1 MQKLKGECAVIK
13 RAIKNQR
20 EKVQQRKTNNCS
32 WGSSLWEC
40 NACFWDR
47 TTKVGVSW
55 VNTSKKK
62 LFRQDTAVLEFLEL
76 LNSFVNSRHKFYIN
90 EIRKMARDKCP
101 FYVTAQKENLYA
113 QKEGNQID
121 EGSYALNSIC
131 QETIVKNL
139 NNKIKKALSR
149 MGIKK
154 LSDQNK
160 YLIKSPMMASCS
172 LRSA

>member
-1 MQKLKGECAVIK
+1 MRNIIVCHIRKGYKLKLKSNLEKQELQMLKVLSKCQK
-13 RAIKNQR
+13 R
-20 EKVQQRKTNNCS
+20 
-32 WGSSLWEC
+32 
-40 NACFWDR
+40 
-47 TTKVGVSW
+47 
-55 VNTSKKK
+55 
-62 LFRQDTAVLEFLEL
+62 LFVPAEEV
-76 LNSFVNSRHKFYIN
+76 
-90 EIRKMARDKCP
+90 A
-101 FYVTAQKENLYA
+101 AQKENLYA

-160 YLIKSPMMASCS
+160 YLIKLPMMASCS
-172 LRSA
+172 LCSA